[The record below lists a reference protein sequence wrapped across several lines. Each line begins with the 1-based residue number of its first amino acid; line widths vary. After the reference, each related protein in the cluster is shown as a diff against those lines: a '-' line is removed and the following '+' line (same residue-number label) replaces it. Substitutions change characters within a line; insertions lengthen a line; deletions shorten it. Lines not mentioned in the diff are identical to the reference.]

1 MGAAGTRFKS
11 DLRCAVGERK
21 KILSIPVLGR
31 SLERYRQGPGMKD
44 SIDAGTD
51 ARRVLLVEDSSVT
64 KDLVE
69 LVLTQAGH
77 RVTSVGDGGA
87 ALEALLRESFDV
99 VLTDFHLPD
108 ITGLEVVQRFV
119 AVLGDRPRPVFVAI
133 TGDTRGLL
141 ADRENCEVFDR
152 VVPKP
157 LDIDLVC
164 DLVAE
169 PAPARQSRAVAAVPA
184 GRATADGLGLALME
198 WPPGP
203 GPAPAP
209 GLAGIDA
216 ILVREARNLT
226 GLWQTRGANLL
237 PVLDETGK
245 LGASADVDMTAVAFQ
260 DIDRGRQLVDL
271 FHDRKS
277 ELHPDLLRSD
287 DPADRL
293 LTRVHVSGG
302 TLTARRSHRHDGL
315 VAWNTICDPDG
326 VPALIDRL
334 VADGLVQA
342 AFFER
347 VHVCPSCRSARTIVR
362 EECPSCRSAELTE
375 ESYLHHFRCATQG
388 PESDFVVGDELICP
402 KCRRH
407 LLHFGRDYD
416 RPGVSTRCESCRAT
430 TTEPQIAFVCTHCG
444 DRTPGEAMPTQDVHS
459 TSLTEAGKTYLR
471 NGATFLGPGRRALR
485 FGDFPLDL
493 VIALNQAAAAYNAS
507 QVPFT
512 LASISYEGLGEVRST
527 HGARH
532 ARDSRRLW
540 LESLKQALGDKAII
554 ARGDA
559 GDFALL
565 PNVAADDARSMIDR
579 AVELADRATRDD
591 VGAAVR
597 LFGPED
603 IAA

>member
-1 MGAAGTRFKS
+1 
-11 DLRCAVGERK
+11 
-21 KILSIPVLGR
+21 
-31 SLERYRQGPGMKD
+31 MKD
-44 SIDAGTD
+44 NIEVGTD

-77 RVTSVGDGGA
+77 RVTSVGDGASALA
-87 ALEALLRESFDV
+87 ALQRESFDV

-119 AVLGDRPRPVFVAI
+119 AGLGNRPRPVFVAI

-169 PAPARQSRAVAAVPA
+169 PAPARQSRSNAAAPA
-184 GRATADGLGLALME
+184 PRSTADGLGLALME

-209 GLAGIDA
+209 GLTGIDA
-216 ILVREARNLT
+216 ILVRDARNLA
-226 GLWQTRGANLL
+226 GLWQTRGANLM
-237 PVLDETGK
+237 PILDESGG
-245 LGASADVDMTAVAFQ
+245 LGDTADVDMTAVAFQ
-260 DIDRGRQLVDL
+260 DIDRARQLVDL

-293 LTRVHVSGG
+293 LARMHVAGG

-315 VAWNTICDPDG
+315 IAWNTLCDPDDI
-326 VPALIDRL
+326 PALLARL
-334 VADGLVQA
+334 VSDDLVQTT
-342 AFFER
+342 FFER
-347 VHVCPSCRSARTIVR
+347 VHACPSCRSARTIVR
-362 EECPSCRSAELTE
+362 EECPSCHSAHLTE

-388 PESDFVVGDELICP
+388 PESDFAVGDELICP

-416 RPGVSTRCESCRAT
+416 RPGVATRCEACRAT
-430 TTEPQIAFVCTHCG
+430 TTEPQIAFVCTRCG
-444 DRTPGEAMPTQDVHS
+444 TRTPGEAMPTHDVHS
-459 TSLTEAGKTYLR
+459 ARLTEAGQAYLR
-471 NGATFLGPGRRALR
+471 SGATFLGPARRTLR
-485 FGDFPLDL
+485 FGDFPLEL
-493 VIALNQAAAAYNAS
+493 VIALNQAAASYNVS

-512 LASISYEGLGEVRST
+512 LASISYEGLDDVRGA

-540 LESLKQALGDKAII
+540 LESLQQALGDRAIV

-559 GDFALL
+559 SDFALL
-565 PNVAADDARSMIDR
+565 PDVDTNDARPLFDAAQDR
-579 AVELADRATRDD
+579 ADKATRDD
-591 VGAAVR
+591 IGASTR

-603 IAA
+603 IAG